1 MEKEILERLDQI
13 EKEVLEAKQEILAE
27 IQVYSKKNHSD
38 LLDIRIFNEVLKDK
52 IEKYINYKDYYE
64 KMQSNQG

>member
-1 MEKEILERLDQI
+1 MEKEILERLDRI
-13 EKEVLEAKQEILAE
+13 EKDVLEAKQEILAE

>member
-13 EKEVLEAKQEILAE
+13 EKEVLEAKQEILVE

-52 IEKYINYKDYYE
+52 IEQYINYKDYYE